1 MVLELARWSV
11 LETDLWICR
20 VRSSGS
26 AGEVIVA
33 ITSNGAAVRSSVSL
47 EIESAVRDA
56 SLTLVF

>member
-1 MVLELARWSV
+1 MFLKL
-11 LETDLWICR
+11 DLWICR